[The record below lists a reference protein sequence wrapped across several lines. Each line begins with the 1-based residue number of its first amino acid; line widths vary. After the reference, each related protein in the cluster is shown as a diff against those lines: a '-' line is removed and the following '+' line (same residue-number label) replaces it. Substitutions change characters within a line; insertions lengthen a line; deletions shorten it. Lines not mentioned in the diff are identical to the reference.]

1 MLNFIQSKNDLID
14 FSEFKLGTVSF
25 EINISGS
32 SSVSNTFL
40 DKFFSGFKNW
50 SDPPMHV
57 MAQPMNP
64 QSSQLHADFEAIIL
78 KLSLDILRC
87 NFKSSM
93 ISSNWNFDGSFQVFI
108 R

>member
-14 FSEFKLGTVSF
+14 FSELKLGAVSF
-25 EINISGS
+25 EINISRS

-50 SDPPMHV
+50 FEPLTQAMVPPTH
-57 MAQPMNP
+57 PL
-64 QSSQLHADFEAIIL
+64 SRQLHADFGAIIL
-78 KLSLDILRC
+78 KLSLDIFRC
-87 NFKSSM
+87 YFKSSM